1 MMNHSIDNIH
11 SHYFLYSKSEIL
23 VNVYTIMILIHH
35 YDNFIFYIAIFLI
48 IIGIL
53 ALLLTFLYSP
63 YHYHNIKNIINL
75 PMIENFNLL

>member
-1 MMNHSIDNIH
+1 
-11 SHYFLYSKSEIL
+11 
-23 VNVYTIMILIHH
+23 MILIHH

-53 ALLLTFLYSP
+53 ALLLTFVYSP

-75 PMIENFNLL
+75 PMIDNFNLL

>member
-1 MMNHSIDNIH
+1 MNHSIDNITLTIF
-11 SHYFLYSKSEIL
+11 YIANLKFLF
-23 VNVYTIMILIHH
+23 NVYTIMILIHH

-53 ALLLTFLYSP
+53 ALLLTFVSSP

>member
-1 MMNHSIDNIH
+1 MMNYSIDNIH

-53 ALLLTFLYSP
+53 ALLLTFVYSP